1 MAPSLQCLPVCRKH
15 LFGLINALPTL
26 YERVT
31 MKVEGQMQQPKQ
43 EPPQRMPMGVAQ
55 APMAASAMGDT
66 KSSNKRQRVEEGGA
80 EVGHSM
86 CSLPSRLGGPFP
98 GGTLHGSGLVATDAV
113 SHQRYW
119 C

>member
-1 MAPSLQCLPVCRKH
+1 MAPSVCCLPACRKH

-55 APMAASAMGDT
+55 TPMAASTMGDT

-86 CSLPSRLGGPFP
+86 CSLLWHFPAGTALPKQIVGPLS
-98 GGTLHGSGLVATDAV
+98 GGT
-113 SHQRYW
+113 
-119 C
+119 

>member
-1 MAPSLQCLPVCRKH
+1 MAPSVCCLPACRKH

-55 APMAASAMGDT
+55 TPMAASAMGDT
-66 KSSNKRQRVEEGGA
+66 KSSNKRQRIEDGGA

-86 CSLPSRLGGPFP
+86 CVLLQHFPAGTPLSSRAGG
-98 GGTLHGSGLVATDAV
+98 GGAF
-113 SHQRYW
+113 W
-119 C
+119 

>member
-1 MAPSLQCLPVCRKH
+1 MAPSPRCLFACRKH

-31 MKVEGQMQQPKQ
+31 MKVEGHMQQPKQ

-55 APMAASAMGDT
+55 TPMAASAMGDT

-80 EVGHSM
+80 EVGLSM
-86 CSLPSRLGGPFP
+86 CKLQWHFPTGTALPHRSGPPF
-98 GGTLHGSGLVATDAV
+98 LVAIPKGHA
-113 SHQRYW
+113 
-119 C
+119 CLL